1 MWISLRHQ
9 IDEHVMPVNDL
20 RDHEITLQ
28 CWCCPTEDDECPGL
42 FVHHAMDQREQFE
55 NGERVA
61 S

>member
-1 MWISLRHQ
+1 
-9 IDEHVMPVNDL
+9 MPVNDL

>member
-20 RDHEITLQ
+20 RDHEITLK
-28 CWCCPTEDDECPGL
+28 CWCGPTEDAECPGL